1 MLKIEENVPIRNLV
15 TMRIGGPARFVITVT
30 KKEEIPEAYQFAK
43 ERGLPVCVLGGGA
56 NTFAKDAGFDGVI
69 ILDRIM
75 GISEVDAAGNK
86 ILNNIISDEGS
97 NNTTENEIASNITKS
112 DVVSNTAKRETVDNT
127 TKNKALSNTAESQVA
142 YFKAYGGE
150 QWDDLVTYV
159 SARGYS
165 GIEAMA
171 GIPGTAGAAP
181 VQNIGAY
188 GQEVTQVIV
197 SVNAYDIETSEF
209 VVIPASEMKM
219 SYRKSIFNSGEN
231 VGRYFIYA
239 TTVRVKKGQLNP
251 PFYRSLQAYVDEHH
265 ETDFSP
271 LNIARM
277 VKAVRNSKLPD
288 PEKIASAGSFF
299 KNVYL
304 TDEEADEAEARGI
317 QVWRNA
323 KEVGPDS
330 PEKRTNLVNSGW
342 LLEEA
347 GLKGK
352 VFHGMKVSDKAAL
365 ILINESAK
373 TYADL
378 AAAREEIADIV
389 FKKFGFRI
397 EQEPD
402 EIGE

>member
-15 TMRIGGPARFVITVT
+15 TMRIGGPARYVITVT
-30 KKEEIPEAYQFAK
+30 SKEEIPEAYQFAK
-43 ERGLPVCVLGGGA
+43 EHNLPVCVLGGGA
-56 NTFAKDAGFDGVI
+56 NTFAKDEGFNGVI

-75 GISEVDAAGNK
+75 GISEVERPE
-86 ILNNIISDEGS
+86 DESPKDGD
-97 NNTTENEIASNITKS
+97 I
-112 DVVSNTAKRETVDNT
+112 
-127 TKNKALSNTAESQVA
+127 A

-159 SARGYS
+159 SERGYS

-197 SVNAYDIETSEF
+197 SVDTYDTKTGEF

-251 PFYRSLQAYVDEHH
+251 PFYRSLQAYIDEHH

-277 VKAVRNSKLPD
+277 VKEVRNSKLPD

-342 LLEEA
+342 LLEEV

-352 VFHGMKVSDKAAL
+352 VFHGMKVSEKAAL
-365 ILINESAK
+365 ILINEDAK

-378 AAAREEIADIV
+378 AAARDEIANIV
-389 FKKFGFRI
+389 FEKFGFRI